1 MAKQLQRTYVFTPGV
16 AGAGT
21 IQIPGKFDLSQL
33 LVITNVT
40 KNQIIYNFADLN
52 YVGTTVSFSRANT
65 TQFPQALGM
74 SEGVTTITL
83 GYSTSGM
90 SSGDILQ
97 IFTERTDGAVLTRA
111 MGAGTD
117 AWERQRVASPKS
129 MIDADFEYGLQPT
142 KWQQI
147 SMVRGYP
154 GIYEIPG
161 SDLSIFSITT
171 NANYGY
177 SSDIS
182 ANSLIT
188 VTSVNPHGLSA
199 GTPLVVTGLDT
210 TVASF
215 ALAQGSFIADTILT
229 SNSFTYYARGKVG
242 ISSGTLVNSSYTV
255 IRQGGF
261 YTGASRT
268 DASFSIISGGTTGT
282 TATIQVSFSSGD
294 HGLLPGNGIMV
305 VISSDNGVNNHNY
318 AQGPFVIT
326 SVTSVSSFTYQARS
340 SVSTITQTG
349 SISGVIY
356 ARSDSFYV
364 HRAYDGGVQLGT
376 GGFNYGAAAIRQSK
390 KYMRYQSGKA
400 INFNTGLLMAPN
412 YQLRSVTATN
422 TIIGSSII
430 AVCDLED
437 HNFQVGAVVKLENIT
452 SSGYSGTY
460 SVASI
465 IDSRTFTVT
474 ATSVLSTTTA
484 VMGTP
489 CYVSL
494 INWYGSTVRA
504 GTFDEQNGVFWQY
517 DGQQISVGIRIG
529 VTDMGGL
536 ANISPDA
543 VSVTGQNSR
552 WYTQLIAG
560 DKVVL
565 RGMTHHVSRVVSDTN
580 INITSDWRAPTT
592 STGIRMLKVL
602 ERIVPQSQWN
612 MDRCD
617 GSGSV
622 YNPSGYSISVN
633 KMQMAGIQWTWYG
646 AGFVD
651 FMLRGPDGNYIT
663 AHRMRNNNINNEA
676 YMRTGNMP
684 VRYEVINES
693 ARTGL
698 ARDMGSADTVMTVT
712 DVTFFPSSGIV
723 YVDNEIISY
732 SGVTTSTNTLNN
744 LVRGTSI
751 TQFISNSNKTL
762 YAGGAVAHYANS
774 GTGVLLYG
782 QTAAPNISH
791 WGSAFIQDGGFD
803 EDRGYLFNYSATNIQ
818 LNTRKTTLFAIRLAP
833 SVSNAIAGDLGVRDL
848 INRAQFLLQSLEIS
862 SGGDITKYGN
872 TAIVIEGVLNPIN
885 YPLTQ
890 NITWYTLNGGVNISP
905 ISNGQP
911 SFSQVAPGSLMTFT
925 NYSIVQ
931 SNLSVGGANP
941 VAGTTVL
948 SVTTSS
954 LQVGDAVYP
963 FTTSSTAIA
972 GGTFIQ
978 KIGDGT
984 ITLNNP
990 LVGTL
995 ASNIN
1000 VSRNAYA
1007 LPGETIFS
1015 FISSIA
1021 NRDTLDLA
1029 SLKEMTNTPVGGR
1042 SCYPNG
1048 PDALFINAYL
1058 TQGIPLYANV
1068 VLRWGEAQA

>member
-52 YVGTTVSFSRANT
+52 YIGTTVSFSRANT

-90 SSGDILQ
+90 SSSDILQ
-97 IFTERTDGAVLTRA
+97 IFTERADGAILTRA

-117 AWERQRVASPKS
+117 AWERQRTSNPKS

-161 SDLSIFSITT
+161 SDVSLASITT
-171 NANYGY
+171 NANFGY
-177 SSDIS
+177 ASDIS
-182 ANSLIT
+182 ADSLIT
-188 VTSVNPHGLSA
+188 VNTVNPHNFSA
-199 GTPLVVTGLDT
+199 GNPLVVTGLDT

-215 ALAQGSFIADTILT
+215 ALAQGSFIVNSVIN

-242 ISSGTLVNSSYTV
+242 VSSGTVVNSTYTV
-255 IRQGGF
+255 LRQAGF
-261 YTGASRT
+261 YTGASRS
-268 DASFSIISGGTTGT
+268 DVSFSVISGGTAGT
-282 TATIQVSFSSGD
+282 TATIQVSFSAGD
-294 HGLLPGNGIMV
+294 HGLLPGSGIMV
-305 VISSDNGVNNHNY
+305 VVSSDNGTNNHSY

-340 SVSTITQTG
+340 AVGAITGTIG
-349 SISGVIY
+349 GELY

-422 TIIGSSII
+422 TIIGSSIT

-474 ATSVLSTTTA
+474 ATSVLSTTNP
-484 VMGTP
+484 VLGTP

-494 INWYGSTVRA
+494 INWYGSTIRA
-504 GTFDEQNGVFWQY
+504 GTFDEQNGLFWQY

-536 ANISPDA
+536 ANISPDS

-580 INITSDWRAPTT
+580 VHVTSDWRAATT
-592 STGIRMLKVL
+592 STGVRMMKVL

-622 YNPSGYSISVN
+622 YNPSGYNILVN

-684 VRYEVINES
+684 VRYEVINEG
-693 ARTGL
+693 ARAGL
-698 ARDMGSADTVMTVT
+698 AVNMGSADTVMTVT

-732 SGVTTSTNTLNN
+732 NGVTTSTNTLNN

-803 EDRGYLFNYSATNIQ
+803 DDRGYLFNYSATNIQ
-818 LNTRKTTLFAIRLAP
+818 ISTRKTTLFAIRLAP

-848 INRAQFLLQSLEIS
+848 INRAQFLLQSIEVSAGGS
-862 SGGDITKYGN
+862 SN
-872 TAIVIEGVLNPIN
+872 VNSAIVIEAVLNPIN
-885 YPLTQ
+885 YPSTQ

-911 SFSQVAPGSLMTFT
+911 SFSQIAPGTLMTFT
-925 NYSIVQ
+925 NYTLL
-931 SNLSVGGANP
+931 SNLSVTGSPG
-941 VAGTTVL
+941 AGTTVL
-948 SVTTSS
+948 TVSTSS
-954 LQVGDAVYP
+954 IQIGDAVYP
-963 FTTSSTAIA
+963 TTTSSTAIA
-972 GGTFIQ
+972 GGTFVQ
-978 KIGDGT
+978 SIGAGT

-995 ASNIN
+995 NANIN
-1000 VSRNAYA
+1000 ISRSAYA

-1015 FISSIA
+1015 FVTSVA
-1021 NRDTLDLA
+1021 NRDTLDLS

-1048 PDALFINAYL
+1048 PDCLFINAYL
-1058 TQGIPLYANV
+1058 TQGTPIYANV

>member
-1 MAKQLQRTYVFTPGV
+1 
-16 AGAGT
+16 
-21 IQIPGKFDLSQL
+21 
-33 LVITNVT
+33 
-40 KNQIIYNFADLN
+40 
-52 YVGTTVSFSRANT
+52 
-65 TQFPQALGM
+65 
-74 SEGVTTITL
+74 
-83 GYSTSGM
+83 
-90 SSGDILQ
+90 
-97 IFTERTDGAVLTRA
+97 

-117 AWERQRVASPKS
+117 AWERQRTSNPRS

-161 SDLSIFSITT
+161 SDLGLYNITT
-171 NANYGY
+171 NANFGY
-177 SSDIS
+177 SADTN
-182 ANSLIT
+182 ADSLIT
-188 VTSVNPHGLSA
+188 VNTVNPHNLSA
-199 GTPLVVTGLDT
+199 GNPLVVSGLDS

-215 ALAQGSFIADTILT
+215 ALAQGSFLVDTVY
-229 SNSFTYYARGKVG
+229 SNNSFSYYARGKVG
-242 ISSGTLVNSSYTV
+242 VSSGTAIQSSYTV
-255 IRQGGF
+255 VRQGGF

-268 DASFSIISGGTTGT
+268 DVTFSVTSGGTTGT
-282 TATIQVSFSSGD
+282 TATIQVAFSAGD

-305 VISSDNGVNNHNY
+305 VIQSDNGTNNHNY
-318 AQGPFVIT
+318 AQGPFTIT
-326 SVTSVSSFTYQARS
+326 SVPNATTFSFQARS
-340 SVSTITQTG
+340 SVGAITTQSN
-349 SISGVIY
+349 SIGGLIY
-356 ARSDSFYV
+356 ARSDSFYI

-376 GGFNYGAAAIRQSK
+376 GGPNFGAAAIRQSK
-390 KYMRYQSGKA
+390 KYIRYQSGKS
-400 INFNTGLLMAPN
+400 INFNTGLLLAPN
-412 YQLRSVTATN
+412 YQLRSITATN
-422 TIIGSSII
+422 TTIGSSII

-437 HNFQVGAVVKLENIT
+437 HNFQIGAVVKLENVT
-452 SSGYSGTY
+452 SSGYSNQYT
-460 SVASI
+460 VASI

-484 VMGTP
+484 IMGTP

-517 DGQQISVGIRIG
+517 DGQQISVGLRVS
-529 VTDMGGL
+529 VTDLGGL
-536 ANISPDA
+536 ATISPD
-543 VSVTGQNSR
+543 STLVTGTNSR
-552 WYTQLIAG
+552 WLSQLISG

-565 RGMTHHVSRVVSDTN
+565 RGMTHHVSRVVNDTTMH
-580 INITSDWRAPTT
+580 ITSDWRAITT
-592 STGIRMLKVL
+592 STGIRIMKVL
-602 ERIVPQSQWN
+602 EKIIPQSQWN

-622 YNPSGYSISVN
+622 YNPSGYNILVN

-646 AGFVD
+646 AGFID

-684 VRYEVINES
+684 VRYEVINEG
-693 ARTGL
+693 AKTGL
-698 ARDMGSADTVMTVT
+698 TRDMGLLDTVMTVT

-732 SGVTTSTNTLNN
+732 NGVTTSTNTLNN
-744 LVRGTSI
+744 LVRATPI
-751 TQFISNSNKTL
+751 TQFIGNSNKTL
-762 YAGGAVAHYANS
+762 TAGSSSAHYANS

-803 EDRGYLFNYSATNIQ
+803 EDRGYLFNYSSTNVQIS
-818 LNTRKTTLFAIRLAP
+818 TRKTTLFAIRLAP

-862 SGGDITKYGN
+862 AGGSSN
-872 TAIVIEGVLNPIN
+872 VNSAIVIEAVLNPIN
-885 YPLTQ
+885 YPATQ

-911 SFSQVAPGSLMTFT
+911 SFSQVAPGNLMTFT
-925 NYSIVQ
+925 NYALV
-931 SNLSVGGANP
+931 SNLAVSPNPPAGA
-941 VAGTTVL
+941 TVL
-948 SVTTSS
+948 SVNTGSV
-954 LQVGDAVYP
+954 QIGDAVYP
-963 FTTSSTAIA
+963 TTSSNTAIP

-978 KIGDGT
+978 SIGSGT
-984 ITLNNP
+984 ITLNNA

-995 ASNIN
+995 GSNIN

-1015 FISSIA
+1015 FVSSVA
-1021 NRDTLDLA
+1021 NRDTLDLS

-1048 PDALFINAYL
+1048 PDCLFINAYL
-1058 TQGIPLYANV
+1058 TQGTPIYANV